1 MALSRDTTESASLLK
16 QDLFGSVWLKHDQN
30 GDAFICR
37 DIRSAAW
44 WTRPLARSLARR
56 EARTLKALDGL
67 DGVPRLLRY
76 DGEVLH
82 RSFMAGE
89 PMQQAR
95 PTDPTYFKA
104 AQRLMFQV
112 HRRGVAH
119 NDTAKEPNWLVRADG
134 SPGLIDFQLALLCP
148 RRGRWFRVLAREDI
162 RHLLK
167 HKRTY
172 AADALT
178 GRQHAI
184 LARPAWTSRLWRRT
198 VKPVYLFVTRRIFN
212 WSDREGATDRGAR

>member
-1 MALSRDTTESASLLK
+1 MAHSPDTTESASLLK
-16 QDLFGSVWLKHDQN
+16 HDLFGSVWLKHDSQ
-30 GDAFICR
+30 GAAFICR

-44 WTRPLARSLARR
+44 WTRPVARALARR
-56 EARTLKALDGL
+56 EARTLTALDGL
-67 DGVPRLLRY
+67 DGLPRLLHFDR
-76 DGEVLH
+76 DVLH
-82 RSFMAGE
+82 RSFMAGQ
-89 PMQQAR
+89 PMHTAR
-95 PTDPTYFKA
+95 PVDPAYFKA
-104 AQRLMFQV
+104 AQRLLFQV
-112 HRRGVAH
+112 HRRGVVH

-134 SPGLIDFQLALLCP
+134 SPGLIDFQLALCRP
-148 RRGRWFRVLAREDI
+148 RRGRWFGVLGREDI

-178 GRQHAI
+178 ARQRAI

-198 VKPVYLFVTRRIFN
+198 VKPVYLFVTRRVFN